1 MRGTLFGVALA
12 APLAFGLACP
22 ALAQGLTGVF
32 TATMSAFQPTPA
44 YSQLAVSNL
53 SSRVALPSGST
64 VVVYNT
70 GASAAYVTLGN
81 SSVTA
86 TTTAADVI
94 QPNSWMA
101 FAVGSNTHLAGITSS
116 GAAALAISGGA
127 GLPAGAGGGSGGGS
141 IPTGSAG
148 SPNASVVSVQGVPG
162 SIALP
167 VTGTFW
173 QTMQPVSLAS
183 LPALAAGAN
192 RIGAVMQASG
202 PWSFNQTQINGAAVN
217 TGKGASSTGT
227 ARVVLSSDSPGGA
240 LANPGFNYITDGAHT
255 VSVKAASTSAVSTD
269 QSLVVQINPQQT
281 PPISLSQING
291 SATVTSAPGVQ
302 EVGIVG
308 HAGASFDATVSP
320 GAAPTNMIVG
330 GLQYNSSSPTL
341 SGGQTV
347 ALQGDSSGNL
357 KVDIVGG
364 VDHNDL

>member
-70 GASAAYVTLGN
+70 GASAAYVTLGS

-86 TTTAADVI
+86 TTAAADVI

-101 FAVGSNTHLAGITSS
+101 FAVGSNTYLAGITSS
-116 GAAALAISGGA
+116 GATALAISGGA
-127 GLPAGAGGGSGGGS
+127 GLPAGAGSGGGS

-162 SIALP
+162 SIGLP

-192 RIGAVMQASG
+192 TIGAV
-202 PWSFNQTQINGAAVN
+202 TQ
-217 TGKGASSTGT
+217 
-227 ARVVLSSDSPGGA
+227 
-240 LANPGFNYITDGAHT
+240 
-255 VSVKAASTSAVSTD
+255 
-269 QSLVVQINPQQT
+269 
-281 PPISLSQING
+281 
-291 SATVTSAPGVQ
+291 
-302 EVGIVG
+302 
-308 HAGASFDATVSP
+308 
-320 GAAPTNMIVG
+320 
-330 GLQYNSSSPTL
+330 
-341 SGGQTV
+341 
-347 ALQGDSSGNL
+347 
-357 KVDIVGG
+357 
-364 VDHNDL
+364 